1 MSNHLKLISEMD
13 VEPQAVCN
21 PSISPAESF
30 IKFAKAD
37 IEQSITNRFEKQV
50 NKYPNSIAV
59 KSKIETLTYD
69 QLNKNANRLAR
80 TILAQRGE
88 DKEVVALLIEQG
100 ASFITGI
107 FGVLK
112 TGKIYVPIDPSIPVV
127 RLTHILEDSQAVL
140 VVTNNKNL
148 AVACELA
155 QNGCQV
161 LNIDDIDC
169 SLSTDNLELLISPNS
184 LAYIIYTSGSTGK
197 PKGVLQNHRNALHNC
212 MNNTNALCISPGDR
226 LTLLHSCGVMGAM
239 RGICN
244 ALLNGASLYPLNV
257 KEEGLTSLVNLLL
270 EEEITIYHSVAT
282 LYRQF
287 VGILTQEEQFPKL
300 RVLILGGESV
310 LRRDIDLYKKH
321 FSANCVVFVSL
332 GSTET
337 GTVRQ
342 FIVNKDTQIEGS
354 TVPIGYPI
362 EDMEILLLDEAGEE
376 VACGEVGEIAI
387 KSEYLALGYWQ
398 KPELTKAVFQLDL
411 KGGSGSDVLRQAARH
426 PRIYYTGDLGRF
438 EPDGCLVHMGR
449 KDFQVKI
456 RGFRIEVTEIEM
468 ALLSIDAIKE
478 VAVIAR
484 EDIPGDKRLVA
495 YIVLNQDSALTNSE
509 LRHYLLPKL
518 PDYMVPSAFVF
529 LDALP
534 LTPNNKLDRLALRA
548 PDASKQDTQA
558 TFVAPRNDLERRL
571 TQIWEEVLG
580 IQPIGVKDNFFD
592 LGGHSLV
599 AISLFAQIENEFA
612 EKLPLATLLQSGT
625 VETLAETIQA
635 LSADNQVLASESVAT
650 IQNKS
655 TDPWSSLV
663 KIQPNG
669 SKPPLF
675 FIHPLGGEILCYRDL
690 ALHLGLEQPVY
701 GLQPQGLNGK
711 PPLTRIEDMAS
722 LYIKEIQTIQPN
734 GPYYLVGYSFG
745 GILVFE
751 MAQQLYR
758 QGQKIGMLM
767 MIDTCRPGCRERLPF
782 IKRIG
787 LHLDNLL
794 QLGPAY
800 IKQNAKGWSQ
810 QGKYM
815 LKHRYKRYLSIARH
829 LLNVIYDLPKDDKHL
844 DIIDANV
851 QALNEYVFQ
860 VYPGSMALLRTDDKY
875 RDDAVGVKYDPQFGW
890 GDLIAG
896 GLDIHYIPGSHISL
910 LYEPHVQVVAE
921 KFKICLEKAHTK
933 FSGG

>member
-1 MSNHLKLISEMD
+1 MSNYSRLISEMD
-13 VEPQAVCN
+13 VEPQPVCT
-21 PSISPAESF
+21 PYISPAESF
-30 IKFAKAD
+30 IKFSQTD

-59 KSKIETLTYD
+59 KSKISILTYD
-69 QLNKNANRLAR
+69 QLNQNANRLAR
-80 TILAQRGE
+80 AITAQRGE
-88 DKEVVALLIEQG
+88 GKEVIALLIEQG

-107 FGVLK
+107 FGILK
-112 TGKIYVPIDPSIPVV
+112 TGKIYVPLDPSIPLV

-148 AVACELA
+148 AVACELT
-155 QNGCQV
+155 QNRCQV

-169 SLSTDNLELLISPNS
+169 SLLADNLELSISPDTP
-184 LAYIIYTSGSTGK
+184 AYIIYTSGSTGK

-212 MNNTNALCISPGDR
+212 MNNTNALCISPSDR

-244 ALLNGASLYPLNV
+244 ALLNGASIYPLNV
-257 KEEGLTSLVNLLL
+257 KEEGLTSLVNWLL

-287 VGILTQEEQFPKL
+287 VGILTAQEQFPKL

-321 FSANCVVFVSL
+321 FSANCVAFVSL

-362 EDMEILLLDEAGEE
+362 EDMEILLLNEAGEE
-376 VACGEVGEIAI
+376 VRCGEVGEIAI

-398 KPELTKAVFQLDL
+398 KPELTKAVFQLDP
-411 KGGSGSDVLRQAARH
+411 KGGSN
-426 PRIYYTGDLGRF
+426 RIYYTGDLGRF
-438 EPDGCLVHMGR
+438 KPDGCLIHMGR

-456 RGFRIEVTEIEM
+456 RGFRIELTEIEM

-478 VAVIAR
+478 AAVIAR
-484 EDIPGDKRLVA
+484 EDIPGDKRLVG
-495 YIVLNQDSALTNSE
+495 YIVLNQDSTLTNSE
-509 LRHYLLPKL
+509 LRHYLLAKL
-518 PDYMVPSAFVF
+518 PDYIVPSAFVF

-534 LTPNNKLDRLALRA
+534 LTANNKLDRLALPL
-548 PDASKQDTQA
+548 PDASKQDIQV
-558 TFVAPRNDLERRL
+558 TFVAPRNDLERKL

-580 IQPIGVKDNFFD
+580 IQAISVKDNFFD
-592 LGGHSLV
+592 LGGHSLA
-599 AISLFAQIENEFA
+599 AISLFAQIENKFA
-612 EKLPLATLLQSGT
+612 KKLPLATLLQSGT
-625 VETLAETIQA
+625 VEALAETIQA
-635 LSADNQVLASESVAT
+635 LSVDYQTTSESVAT
-650 IQNKS
+650 TQNKP

-669 SKPPLF
+669 SKPLLF
-675 FIHPLGGEILCYRDL
+675 CIHPLGGEILCYRDL
-690 ALHLGLEQPVY
+690 AQHLGSEQPVY

-711 PPLTRIEDMAS
+711 PPLTKVEDMAS

-758 QGQKIGMLM
+758 LGQEVDILV
-767 MIDTCRPGCRERLPF
+767 MIDTCRPGYSQRLPF
-782 IKRIG
+782 AKRIA
-787 LHLDNLL
+787 LHLDNVL

-800 IKQNAKGWSQ
+800 LKQNAEGWSQ
-810 QGKYM
+810 WGKYM
-815 LKHRYKRYLSIARH
+815 LKHKYKRYLTAARH
-829 LLNVIYDLPKDDKHL
+829 LLNVVHRLPENDKHL
-844 DIIDANV
+844 EIIDAN
-851 QALNEYVFQ
+851 ALALSKYSFQ
-860 VYPGSMALLRTDDKY
+860 VYPGKLTLLRTDDKS
-875 RDDAVGVKYDPQFGW
+875 RDEAVGVEYDPQFGW
-890 GDLIAG
+890 GDLIVG
-896 GLDIHYIPGSHISL
+896 GLDIHYVPGSHNSL
-910 LYEPHVQVVAE
+910 LYEPYVEVVAE
-921 KFKICLEKAHTK
+921 KLKVCLEKVHRDRDLRE
-933 FSGG
+933 

>member
-1 MSNHLKLISEMD
+1 MSNHSRLISEMD
-13 VEPQAVCN
+13 VKPQPVFT
-21 PSISPAESF
+21 PYISPAESF
-30 IKFAKAD
+30 IKFSQTD
-37 IEQSITNRFEKQV
+37 IEQSITNRFEQQV

-59 KSKIETLTYD
+59 KSKISTLTYD

-80 TILAQRGE
+80 AILAQRGE
-88 DKEVVALLIEQG
+88 GKEAIALLIEQG

-112 TGKIYVPIDPSIPVV
+112 TGKMYVPIDPSIPVV

-140 VVTNNKNL
+140 VITNNKNL

-155 QNGCQV
+155 QNRCQV

-169 SLSTDNLELLISPNS
+169 SLSNDNLELIISPDTP
-184 LAYIIYTSGSTGK
+184 AYIIYTSGSTGK
-197 PKGVLQNHRNALHNC
+197 PKGVLQNHRNALHIC
-212 MNNTNALCISPGDR
+212 MYNTNALCISPSDR

-244 ALLNGASLYPLNV
+244 ALLNGASIYPLNV
-257 KEEGLTSLVNLLL
+257 KEEGLTSLVNWLL

-287 VGILTQEEQFPKL
+287 VGILTEQEQFPKL

-342 FIVNKDTQIEGS
+342 FIVNKDTKIKGS

-362 EDMEILLLDEAGEE
+362 EDMEILLLNEAGEK
-376 VACGEVGEIAI
+376 VGCGEVGEIAI

-398 KPELTKAVFQLDL
+398 KFELTKAVFRVDP
-411 KGGSGSDVLRQAARH
+411 KGGRN
-426 PRIYYTGDLGRF
+426 RIYYTGDLGRF
-438 EPDGCLVHMGR
+438 QPDGCLVHMGR

-468 ALLSIDAIKE
+468 ALLSMDAIKE

-495 YIVLNQDSALTNSE
+495 YIVLNQNSALTNSE

-529 LDALP
+529 LGALP
-534 LTPNNKLDRLALRA
+534 LTPNNKLDRLALPV
-548 PDASKQDTQA
+548 PDASKQNTQA
-558 TFVAPRNDLERRL
+558 TKVAPRNNLEQRL

-580 IQPIGVKDNFFD
+580 IQPISVKDNFFD
-592 LGGHSLV
+592 LGGHSLA
-599 AISLFAQIENEFA
+599 AISLFAQIENKFA
-612 EKLPLATLLQSGT
+612 KKLPLATLLQSGT
-625 VETLAETIQA
+625 VEALAETIQA
-635 LSADNQVLASESVAT
+635 LSTHNQISTSE
-650 IQNKS
+650 QNKS
-655 TDPWSSLV
+655 IDPWLSLV
-663 KIQPNG
+663 KIKPNG
-669 SKPPLF
+669 SKPLLF
-675 FIHPLGGEILCYRDL
+675 CIHPLGGEILCYRDL
-690 ALHLGLEQPVY
+690 AMHLGSDQPVY

-711 PPLTRIEDMAS
+711 PPLTKVEDMAS
-722 LYIKEIQTIQPN
+722 HYIKEIQTIQPN

-758 QGQKIGMLM
+758 LDQEVGILV
-767 MIDTCRPGCRERLPF
+767 MIDTCRPGYSQRLPF
-782 IKRIG
+782 AKRIA

-794 QLGPAY
+794 QLRLAY
-800 IKQNAKGWSQ
+800 VKQNAEGWSRWC
-810 QGKYM
+810 KYM
-815 LKHRYKRYLSIARH
+815 LKHKYKHYLTSARH
-829 LLNVIYDLPKDDKHL
+829 LVNVVHRLPENDKHL
-844 DIIDANV
+844 GIIDANV
-851 QALNEYVFQ
+851 LALKEYSFQ
-860 VYPGSMALLRTDDKY
+860 VYPGKLTLLRTDDKS
-875 RDDAVGVKYDPQFGW
+875 RDEGVGREYDPQFGW
-890 GDLIAG
+890 GELIVG
-896 GLDIHYIPGSHISL
+896 GLDIHYIPGSHDSL

-921 KFKICLEKAHTK
+921 KLKVCLDKAYVD
-933 FSGG
+933 G

>member
-1 MSNHLKLISEMD
+1 MSNHSRLISEMD
-13 VEPQAVCN
+13 VEPQPVRT
-21 PSISPAESF
+21 PYISPAESF
-30 IKFAKAD
+30 IKFYQTD
-37 IEQSITNRFEKQV
+37 IDQSITNRFEKQV

-59 KSKIETLTYD
+59 KSKISTLTYD

-80 TILAQRGE
+80 AILAQRGE
-88 DKEVVALLIEQG
+88 GKEVIALLIEQG

-148 AVACELA
+148 AVACELT
-155 QNGCQV
+155 QNRCQI

-169 SLSTDNLELLISPNS
+169 SFSTDNLELLISPDTP
-184 LAYIIYTSGSTGK
+184 AYIIYTSGSTGK

-212 MNNTNALCISPGDR
+212 MNNTNALCISPSDR

-244 ALLNGASLYPLNV
+244 ALLNGASIYPLNV
-257 KEEGLTSLVNLLL
+257 KEEGLTSLVNWLL

-287 VGILTQEEQFPKL
+287 VGILTAQEQFPKL

-310 LRRDIDLYKKH
+310 LQRDIDLYKKH
-321 FSANCVVFVSL
+321 FSANCVAFVSL

-342 FIVNKDTQIEGS
+342 FIVNKDTQIQGS

-362 EDMEILLLDEAGEE
+362 EDMEILLLNEAGEE

-398 KPELTKAVFQLDL
+398 KPELTKAVFQLDP
-411 KGGSGSDVLRQAARH
+411 KGGSE
-426 PRIYYTGDLGRF
+426 RIYYTGDLGRF
-438 EPDGCLVHMGR
+438 QPDGCLVHMGR

-495 YIVLNQDSALTNSE
+495 YIVLNQDSTLTNSE

-534 LTPNNKLDRLALRA
+534 LTPNNKLDRLALKA

-558 TFVAPRNDLERRL
+558 SFVAPRNDLERRL

-580 IQPIGVKDNFFD
+580 MQPIGVTDNFFD
-592 LGGHSLV
+592 LGGHSLA
-599 AISLFAQIENEFA
+599 AISLFAQIENKFA
-612 EKLPLATLLQSGT
+612 KKLPLVTLFQSGT
-625 VETLAETIQA
+625 VEALAQTIQA
-635 LSADNQVLASESVAT
+635 LSADNQTTSQSVAT
-650 IQNKS
+650 TQNKS
-655 TDPWSSLV
+655 TDTWSSLV

-669 SKPPLF
+669 SKPLLF
-675 FIHPLGGEILCYRDL
+675 CIHPLGGEILCYRDL
-690 ALHLGLEQPVY
+690 ARYLGSDQPVY

-711 PPLTRIEDMAS
+711 PPLTKVEDMAS

-758 QGQKIGMLM
+758 LGQEVGLLV
-767 MIDTCRPGCRERLPF
+767 MIDTCRPGYSQRLPF
-782 IKRIG
+782 AKRIA

-794 QLGPAY
+794 QLRLAY
-800 IKQNAKGWSQ
+800 IKQNAEGWSQ
-810 QGKYM
+810 WGKYM
-815 LKHRYKRYLSIARH
+815 LKHKYKRYLTAARH
-829 LLNVIYDLPKDDKHL
+829 LLNVVHRLPENDKHL
-844 DIIDANV
+844 EIIDAN
-851 QALNEYVFQ
+851 ALALSEYSFQ
-860 VYPGSMALLRTDDKY
+860 VYPDKLTLLRTDDKS
-875 RDDAVGVKYDPQFGW
+875 RDEAVGIEYDPQFGW
-890 GDLIAG
+890 GDLIVG
-896 GLDIHYIPGSHISL
+896 GLDIHYVPGSHNSL

-921 KFKICLEKAHTK
+921 KLKVCLDKAYTK
-933 FSGG
+933 FLSY